1 MTTEQALQVLK
12 AALDLA
18 ISKGAYPN
26 LESISQIGQALQT
39 LINNEKK

>member
-1 MTTEQALQVLK
+1 MNTEQALQTIK
-12 AALDLA
+12 AAIDLA

-39 LINNEKK
+39 LFNNEKK